1 MYYNTTLMRH
11 HYYKKKNVTLN
22 INNDITM
29 EIRPIT
35 IQKTSLDTLMLI
47 MFSGRKAREGTYV
60 SIKCVH
66 TTHIQHH
73 HPLPH
78 THFS

>member
-1 MYYNTTLMRH
+1 MRH

-47 MFSGRKAREGTYV
+47 MFSGRKAQEGTYV

-66 TTHIQHH
+66 TTHIQHPP
-73 HPLPH
+73 PLPH